1 MTRRRR
7 GLSPEDLALW
17 EHVTAGIEPLRR
29 RRKPSHKEDA
39 ALPPEPASP
48 PVAASPVE
56 PSQPQAKPKS
66 PAPALPPLAPI
77 ARQERRRLAGGTLRI
92 EGRIDLHGMR
102 QAEAHGALLGFLGRA
117 QGQGHS
123 VVLVITGKGR
133 AAQQPSSPQEERGVL
148 RRLVPQWLRLPDL
161 RSVVLGF
168 EEAHHRHG
176 GGGAL
181 YVRLRRSRR
190 GAGP

>member
-7 GLSPEDLALW
+7 SLSPEDLALW
-17 EHVTAGIEPLRR
+17 EHVTAGIEPLGRR
-29 RRKPSHKEDA
+29 RRPPLKEDA
-39 ALPPEPASP
+39 AALPEPVAP
-48 PVAASPVE
+48 PAGAPRDE
-56 PSQPQAKPKS
+56 ASQPAAKPRS
-66 PAPALPPLAPI
+66 LAPTLPPLAPI
-77 ARQERRRLAGGTLRI
+77 ARQERRRLASGTFRI

-117 QGQGHS
+117 QGEGHS

-133 AAQQPSSPQEERGVL
+133 AAQQPSSAQEERGVL
-148 RRLVPQWLRLPDL
+148 RRLVPQWLRLPEL
-161 RSVVLGF
+161 RAVVLGF

-181 YVRLRRSRR
+181 YVRLRRARR
-190 GAGP
+190 GTGP